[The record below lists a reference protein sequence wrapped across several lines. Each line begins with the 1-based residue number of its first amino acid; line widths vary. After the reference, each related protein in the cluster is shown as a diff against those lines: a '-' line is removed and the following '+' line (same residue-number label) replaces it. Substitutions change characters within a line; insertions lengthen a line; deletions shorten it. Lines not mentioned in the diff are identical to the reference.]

1 MSYLCE
7 KCRVKEPS
15 VIHPLTRQEICS
27 ACTIKD
33 LRESHV
39 QIKRTKFIPIQPQ
52 VLRNRRSK

>member
-7 KCRVKEPS
+7 KCRVKEAS

-27 ACTIKD
+27 ACAIKD

-39 QIKRTKFIPIQPQ
+39 QIKRTKFIPIHPQ
-52 VLRNRRSK
+52 VLRNRRRK